1 MAMDLSAFVDAAAP
15 LRALGVVVT
24 QEGREVASH
33 LWEAACR
40 RNIYSASKSVTATAV
55 GIAAGEGLLSLEE
68 RLVDVFK
75 DDLPQTVGENLEK
88 AVVRDLLTMHL
99 GQGSGYLM
107 GADRPYYADPDW
119 VKTALA
125 QPFADPPNSRFVYNN
140 AGPYLA
146 GILVQRRAGCDLV
159 NYLTPRLFAPM
170 GISRPTWETD
180 PLGNTFGAG
189 GLFLTLWELHKLG
202 QLWLQH
208 GSYNGRQLAPAAF
221 MAEALS
227 RQTDNDR
234 DSFGYGYLFWGGDKG
249 SFRADGKY
257 GQFAIMMPD
266 KDAVVTITAEC
277 REEPKLLDAV
287 FTHIYSQL

>member
-1 MAMDLSAFVDAAAP
+1 MDLTAFISAAAP
-15 LRALGVVVT
+15 LRALGIAAA
-24 QEGREVASH
+24 QHGREIASH
-33 LWEAACR
+33 LWEPACR
-40 RNIYSASKSVTATAV
+40 RNIYSASKSVTASAV
-55 GIAAGEGLLSLEE
+55 GIAVGEGLLSLDE
-68 RLVDVFK
+68 RLVDAFR
-75 DDLPQTVGENLEK
+75 DDLPQNVSENLEK

-99 GQGSGYLM
+99 GQEKGYLM
-107 GADRPYYADPDW
+107 GADRPYYPDPDW

-125 QPFADPPNSRFVYNN
+125 EPFADPPGSRFVYNN
-140 AGPYLA
+140 VGPYLA

-180 PLGNTFGAG
+180 PLGRTFGAG

-202 QLWLQH
+202 HLWLH
-208 GSYNGRQLAPAAF
+208 GGCYNGRQLVPAAF

-227 RQTDNDR
+227 KQADNDR
-234 DSFGYGYLFWGGDKG
+234 DPFGYGYLFWGGDKG

-266 KDAVVTITAEC
+266 KDAVVTVTAEC
-277 REEPKLLDAV
+277 REEKKLLAAV
-287 FTHIYSQL
+287 FEHIYPQL